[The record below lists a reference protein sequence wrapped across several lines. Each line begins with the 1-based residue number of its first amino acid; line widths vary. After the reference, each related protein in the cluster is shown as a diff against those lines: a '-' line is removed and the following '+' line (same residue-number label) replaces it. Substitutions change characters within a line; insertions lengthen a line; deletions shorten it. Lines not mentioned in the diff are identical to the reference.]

1 MKKKILFICF
11 TVLVT
16 LAGWLYIQA
25 AVKQPVSTKKPTCS
39 QQCNPKN
46 QATPAT
52 GFFIMD
58 SFSGIL

>member
-1 MKKKILFICF
+1 MKKKILFICL
-11 TVLVT
+11 TVLIT

-25 AVKQPVSTKKPTCS
+25 AVKQPVKPVNKTCS
-39 QQCNPKN
+39 QECLKKNP
-46 QATPAT
+46 ATPAT